1 MDKRKT
7 DVFFARL
14 FMAAS
19 LVSVL
24 ALGAILLFVLAQGS
38 APFLLPTAP
47 DIRIVTEG
55 VAEITV
61 NGRVYPSHTGFIPVP
76 AGASAVSIAF
86 SGKGGPRAL
95 SFTCAPG
102 EAPVFTGYE
111 GGKLTNPEAFV
122 YTLSYSGAAAGLE
135 QKVHVI
141 MPEPAYRIGA
151 FLFGLDWRPAYNKVY
166 GILPMIAGTVL
177 VSLGAILLGM
187 PPAVLC
193 GLFLAEFLS
202 EKAAAVMRSGVE
214 ILAGIPSVVY
224 GFFGLMVIVPGVKQI
239 FQAPSGNGMV
249 SAMLVLAMMLLPT
262 VIVITETSL
271 RAVPRPYR
279 EASLALG
286 ATKMQTAWHVVL
298 PHAGSGVFTGVV
310 LGISR
315 AVGETMAVIL
325 VAGNS
330 SQLPRSPLDSVR
342 TLTATI
348 ALEMGYAQGRHS
360 EMLFSIGITLFALI
374 LGLNSLILWMR
385 RSAEA

>member
-1 MDKRKT
+1 MDRKKI

-14 FMAAS
+14 FRAVS
-19 LVSVL
+19 LVSAL

-38 APFLLPTAP
+38 APFILPTAP

-55 VAEITV
+55 IPEVTV
-61 NGRVYPSHTGFIPVP
+61 NGAVYHDHDGFIPVP
-76 AGASAVSIAF
+76 QGVDRVSLVF
-86 SGKGGPRAL
+86 TGKGGYRTP
-95 SFTCAPG
+95 SFTIPHDAV
-102 EAPVFTGYE
+102 PVFMDYDE
-111 GGKLTNPEAFV
+111 GTLTNPEAFV
-122 YTLSYSGAAAGLE
+122 YTLSYPGALAGLE

-141 MPEPAYRIGA
+141 MPEPAYRVGA
-151 FLFGLDWRPAYNKVY
+151 FLFGLYWRPTYNKVY
-166 GILPMIAGTVL
+166 GIFPMIVGTIL

-187 PPAVLC
+187 PAALLC

-202 EKAAAVMRSGVE
+202 EKLAAVLRGGVE

-224 GFFGLMVIVPGVKQI
+224 GFFGLLVIVPRVKQV
-239 FQAPSGNGMV
+239 FQTPSGNGMV
-249 SAMLVLAMMLLPT
+249 SAIVVLAMMILPT

-271 RAVPRPYR
+271 RAVPRSCR

-298 PHAGSGVFTGVV
+298 PHAQSGVFAGVI

-330 SQLPRSPLDSVR
+330 SQLPHSPLDSVR

-360 EMLFSIGITLFALI
+360 EMLFSIGITLFILI
-374 LGLNSLILWMR
+374 LGLNGLILWMR
-385 RSAEA
+385 RRVET